1 MFVITIIVV
10 FGDVDIISLFYL
22 YLSKI
27 RNKKKKKNAEKP
39 LQSINENAIS
49 LHINQYMKMLY
60 LYI

>member
-22 YLSKI
+22 HLSKI

-39 LQSINENAIS
+39 LQSIYENAIS

-60 LYI
+60 LSI